1 MSSTPTRRTLTKLL
15 LAAPAALSVAPL
27 ACTSTSGSGG
37 SADRLPPEER
47 KRRDALAR
55 ATARMQKNVGALAQL
70 ELPAGSEPA
79 IHFSPL
85 LTRK

>member
-1 MSSTPTRRTLTKLL
+1 MSSNPTRRTLTKLL

-27 ACTSTSGSGG
+27 ACTSTSGSAS
-37 SADRLPPEER
+37 SADRLPPAER
-47 KRRDALAR
+47 KRRDELAR
-55 ATARMQKNVGALAQL
+55 STAQLQKNVAALAQL

-79 IHFSPL
+79 IYFSPL

>member
-1 MSSTPTRRTLTKLL
+1 MNPTPTRRTVTKLL
-15 LAAPAALSVAPL
+15 LAAPAALAAASA

-37 SADRLPPEER
+37 TSDRLPPAER
-47 KRRDALAR
+47 KHRDDVSRSVAEL
-55 ATARMQKNVGALAQL
+55 QKNVATLSQL

-85 LTRK
+85 LIRK